1 MGVQQLGLRLVLISG
16 IFRSHIFALK
26 FG

>member
-1 MGVQQLGLRLVLISG
+1 MGQQLGLRLVLISG